1 MTPSWLWAAFTV
13 FAAVGQTARNTVQ
26 RQLTTSIGAAGST
39 HVRFLFG
46 FPFAV
51 LFLIGVIS
59 VTHQPIPHP
68 PGEFWLWL
76 LLGAVTQ
83 IAGTA
88 LMLLLMEERSF
99 VVATAY
105 IKTEPVFVAVFG
117 LLFLNDLLTL
127 PMMSAI
133 AICTAGVVFM
143 SYAPRDR
150 QTGDAEGSRVAL
162 LGLASGASFGLS
174 AIGFRGAILSLHLT
188 NYVLAATFTLAAG
201 LAVQAVLLT
210 LYLAIRTPSVLVAL
224 MRQWRPALF
233 GGFMGALASQFWFL
247 AFALATAASVR
258 TLGLVDVIFA
268 QAVSRFV
275 FKHHTTPREYASIGL
290 ILAGAILLVAG

>member
-1 MTPSWLWAAFTV
+1 MTPSWLWAAFVV
-13 FAAVGQTARNTVQ
+13 FAAVGQTARNTMQ
-26 RQLTTSIGAAGST
+26 RQLTASLGAVGAT

-51 LFLIGVIS
+51 LFLIGV
-59 VTHQPIPHP
+59 TTAAHQALPHP
-68 PGEFWLWL
+68 ASDFWLWVTT
-76 LLGAVTQ
+76 GAVTQ
-83 IAGTA
+83 ILGTA

-105 IKTEPVFVAVFG
+105 IKTEPVFVAIFG
-117 LLFLNDLLTL
+117 LLFLHDLLSV
-127 PMMSAI
+127 PMMIAI
-133 AICTAGVVFM
+133 AICTAGVIFV
-143 SYAPRDR
+143 SYNPRGG
-150 QTGDAEGSRVAL
+150 TGDGRVAM

-188 NYVLAATFTLAAG
+188 NYVLAATFTLTAG
-201 LAVQAVLLT
+201 LALQAALLTAYLAVRTPNVLL
-210 LYLAIRTPSVLVAL
+210 AL
-224 MRQWRPALF
+224 LRQWRPALV
-233 GGFMGALASQFWFL
+233 GGFTGALASQFWFL

-275 FKHHTTPREYASIGL
+275 FKHHTTPREYAGIAL
-290 ILAGAILLVAG
+290 ILTGAILLVAG

>member
-13 FAAVGQTARNTVQ
+13 FAAVGQTARNTMQ
-26 RQLTTSIGAAGST
+26 RELTASLGAVGAT

-51 LFLIGVIS
+51 LFLIGVTA
-59 VTHQPIPHP
+59 VTRQSLPHP
-68 PGEFWLWL
+68 TMDFWLWL
-76 LLGAVTQ
+76 MIGAGTQ
-83 IAGTA
+83 ILGTA

-105 IKTEPVFVAVFG
+105 IKTEPVFVAIFG
-117 LLFLNDLLTL
+117 LLFLGDLLST
-127 PMMSAI
+127 PMMVAI

-143 SYAPRDR
+143 SLGPR
-150 QTGDAEGSRVAL
+150 GGLGGGRVAL
-162 LGLASGASFGLS
+162 LGLASGAAFGLS
-174 AIGFRGAILSLHLT
+174 AIGFRGAILSLATPDYVMAATYTLT
-188 NYVLAATFTLAAG
+188 VGLAA
-201 LAVQAVLLT
+201 QAFLLT
-210 LYLAIRTPSVLVAL
+210 AYLAIRAPATLSAL
-224 MRQWRPALF
+224 LRSWRPALIA
-233 GGFMGALASQFWFL
+233 GFMGALASQLWFL

-275 FKHHTTPREYASIGL
+275 FKHHTTHREYAGIAL
-290 ILAGAILLVAG
+290 ILAGAVLLVVS